1 MGECRL
7 GSQRQSF
14 GLRLNLVSQSVILDF
29 LGSKSI
35 GTLVKKGSHKPVS
48 DVHSSINGLNYDES
62 QMKDNDVQR
71 RQRLSE
77 VEYDC

>member
-1 MGECRL
+1 M
-7 GSQRQSF
+7 
-14 GLRLNLVSQSVILDF
+14 ILDI
-29 LGSKSI
+29 LGSKST
-35 GTLVKKGSHKPVS
+35 GTLVREGSHIHFRAVAC
-48 DVHSSINGLNYDES
+48 SINGLNYDES

>member
-1 MGECRL
+1 MGERRF
-7 GSQRQSF
+7 GGQRQSF
-14 GLRLNLVSQSVILDF
+14 GSRVNFIFRPVILDL

-35 GTLVKKGSHKPVS
+35 GTLVQEGKHQPFRAVACT
-48 DVHSSINGLNYDES
+48 INGLNYDES
-62 QMKDNDVQR
+62 QMKDNDIQR

>member
-1 MGECRL
+1 MGERRF
-7 GSQRQSF
+7 GGQRQSF
-14 GLRLNLVSQSVILDF
+14 GSRVNFIFRPVILDL

-35 GTLVKKGSHKPVS
+35 GTLVQEGKHQPFRAVACP
-48 DVHSSINGLNYDES
+48 IQGLSYDES
-62 QMKDNDVQR
+62 QMKDNDIQR

>member
-1 MGECRL
+1 
-7 GSQRQSF
+7 
-14 GLRLNLVSQSVILDF
+14 VILDF
-29 LGSKSI
+29 LGSKSN
-35 GTLVKKGSHKPVS
+35 GTLVKEGSHKTFLAVACP
-48 DVHSSINGLNYDES
+48 INGLNYDES

>member
-1 MGECRL
+1 M
-7 GSQRQSF
+7 
-14 GLRLNLVSQSVILDF
+14 ILDF
-29 LGSKSI
+29 LVSESA
-35 GTLVKKGSHKPVS
+35 GTLDKEGSHKRFRAVASPN
-48 DVHSSINGLNYDES
+48 NGLNYDES

>member
-1 MGECRL
+1 MGERRF
-7 GSQRQSF
+7 GGQRQSF
-14 GLRLNLVSQSVILDF
+14 GSRVNFIFRPVILDL

-35 GTLVKKGSHKPVS
+35 GTLVQEGKHQPFRAVACP
-48 DVHSSINGLNYDES
+48 IQGLSYDES
-62 QMKDNDVQR
+62 QMKDNDIHL

>member
-1 MGECRL
+1 M
-7 GSQRQSF
+7 
-14 GLRLNLVSQSVILDF
+14 ILDF

-35 GTLVKKGSHKPVS
+35 GTLVKKVSHKPFR

-77 VEYDC
+77 IEYDC

>member
-1 MGECRL
+1 MIFDL
-7 GSQRQSF
+7 
-14 GLRLNLVSQSVILDF
+14 

-35 GTLVKKGSHKPVS
+35 GTLVQEGKYQP
-48 DVHSSINGLNYDES
+48 SIARAFPIKGLNYDES
-62 QMKDNDVQR
+62 QMKDNDVHR

>member
-14 GLRLNLVSQSVILDF
+14 GSRVNFNFRLVILDL

-35 GTLVKKGSHKPVS
+35 GTLVQEGKHQPFRAVACP
-48 DVHSSINGLNYDES
+48 INGLNYDES

>member
-1 MGECRL
+1 MGERRF
-7 GSQRQSF
+7 GGQRQSF
-14 GLRLNLVSQSVILDF
+14 GSRVNFIFRPVILDL

-35 GTLVKKGSHKPVS
+35 GTLVQEGKHQPFRAVACP
-48 DVHSSINGLNYDES
+48 INGLNYDES

>member
-1 MGECRL
+1 
-7 GSQRQSF
+7 
-14 GLRLNLVSQSVILDF
+14 VILDF
-29 LGSKSI
+29 LGSNN
-35 GTLVKKGSHKPVS
+35 TETFVKEGSHKPFRAVPCP
-48 DVHSSINGLNYDES
+48 IIGLNYDES

>member
-1 MGECRL
+1 M
-7 GSQRQSF
+7 
-14 GLRLNLVSQSVILDF
+14 ILDF

-35 GTLVKKGSHKPVS
+35 GTFVKEGSRKSFRAVACP
-48 DVHSSINGLNYDES
+48 INGLNYDES

>member
-1 MGECRL
+1 MGERRF
-7 GSQRQSF
+7 GGQRQSF
-14 GLRLNLVSQSVILDF
+14 GSRVNFIFRPVILDL

-35 GTLVKKGSHKPVS
+35 GTLVQEGKHQPFRAVACP
-48 DVHSSINGLNYDES
+48 INGLNYDES
-62 QMKDNDVQR
+62 QMKDNDIQR

>member
-1 MGECRL
+1 M
-7 GSQRQSF
+7 
-14 GLRLNLVSQSVILDF
+14 ILDF
-29 LGSKSI
+29 LGSKS
-35 GTLVKKGSHKPVS
+35 TRTPAKEGSHIPFRAVACP
-48 DVHSSINGLNYDES
+48 INGLNYDES

>member
-1 MGECRL
+1 MQTWK
-7 GSQRQSF
+7 SKA
-14 GLRLNLVSQSVILDF
+14 NLWFTLKPFSQSVILDF

-35 GTLVKKGSHKPVS
+35 GTLVKEGSHKPFRAVACP
-48 DVHSSINGLNYDES
+48 INGLNYDES

>member
-1 MGECRL
+1 
-7 GSQRQSF
+7 
-14 GLRLNLVSQSVILDF
+14 VILDF

-35 GTLVKKGSHKPVS
+35 GTLVKEGSHIPIRAVACP
-48 DVHSSINGLNYDES
+48 NTGRNYDES

>member
-14 GLRLNLVSQSVILDF
+14 GSRVNFNFRLVILDL

-35 GTLVKKGSHKPVS
+35 GTLVQEGKHQPFRAVACP
-48 DVHSSINGLNYDES
+48 INGLNYDES
-62 QMKDNDVQR
+62 QMKDNDIQR

>member
-1 MGECRL
+1 MRDL
-7 GSQRQSF
+7 
-14 GLRLNLVSQSVILDF
+14 

-35 GTLVKKGSHKPVS
+35 GTLVQECKQQPCRAVACLTKC
-48 DVHSSINGLNYDES
+48 LNYDES
-62 QMKDNDVQR
+62 QMKDNDIQR

>member
-1 MGECRL
+1 M
-7 GSQRQSF
+7 
-14 GLRLNLVSQSVILDF
+14 ILDL

-35 GTLVKKGSHKPVS
+35 GTLVQEGKHQTFCAVALPIK
-48 DVHSSINGLNYDES
+48 GLNYDES
-62 QMKDNDVQR
+62 QMKDNDVYR

>member
-1 MGECRL
+1 MGERRF

-14 GLRLNLVSQSVILDF
+14 GSRVNFNFRLVILDL

-35 GTLVKKGSHKPVS
+35 GTLVQEGKHQPFRAVACP
-48 DVHSSINGLNYDES
+48 INGLNYDES
-62 QMKDNDVQR
+62 QMKDNDIQR

>member
-7 GSQRQSF
+7 GSQRQIF
-14 GLRLNLVSQSVILDF
+14 GSCINPVLESVTIDF
-29 LGSKSI
+29 LGSKST
-35 GTLVKKGSHKPVS
+35 GTLVKEGSHILIRAVACP
-48 DVHSSINGLNYDES
+48 INGLNYDES

>member
-1 MGECRL
+1 M
-7 GSQRQSF
+7 
-14 GLRLNLVSQSVILDF
+14 ILDF
-29 LGSKSI
+29 PGSKSI
-35 GTLVKKGSHKPVS
+35 GTIVIEGSHKSFRSVACP
-48 DVHSSINGLNYDES
+48 INGLNYDES

>member
-1 MGECRL
+1 M
-7 GSQRQSF
+7 
-14 GLRLNLVSQSVILDF
+14 ILDF
-29 LGSKSI
+29 LGSKSTE
-35 GTLVKKGSHKPVS
+35 TLVKVSSHIPFRAVARP
-48 DVHSSINGLNYDES
+48 INGLNYDES

>member
-1 MGECRL
+1 MI
-7 GSQRQSF
+7 F
-14 GLRLNLVSQSVILDF
+14 DF
-29 LGSKSI
+29 LGTKST
-35 GTLVKKGSHKPVS
+35 GTLVKEGSHKHFRAVACP
-48 DVHSSINGLNYDES
+48 INGLNYDES

>member
-1 MGECRL
+1 M
-7 GSQRQSF
+7 
-14 GLRLNLVSQSVILDF
+14 IIDF

-35 GTLVKKGSHKPVS
+35 WTHVKEGSHKPFLAVACP
-48 DVHSSINGLNYDES
+48 IKGLNYDES

>member
-1 MGECRL
+1 MGERRF
-7 GSQRQSF
+7 GGQRQSLGSRVNF
-14 GLRLNLVSQSVILDF
+14 IFRPVILDL

-35 GTLVKKGSHKPVS
+35 GTLVQEGKHQPFRAVACPIK
-48 DVHSSINGLNYDES
+48 GLNYDES
-62 QMKDNDVQR
+62 QMKDNDIQR

>member
-1 MGECRL
+1 M
-7 GSQRQSF
+7 
-14 GLRLNLVSQSVILDF
+14 ILDL

-35 GTLVKKGSHKPVS
+35 GTIVQVGKHQPFRAVACP
-48 DVHSSINGLNYDES
+48 INGLNYDES
-62 QMKDNDVQR
+62 QMKDNDIQR

>member
-14 GLRLNLVSQSVILDF
+14 GSRLNLVSQSVILDF

-35 GTLVKKGSHKPVS
+35 RTLVKEGSHKPFLAVAFPI
-48 DVHSSINGLNYDES
+48 DGLNYDES

>member
-1 MGECRL
+1 
-7 GSQRQSF
+7 
-14 GLRLNLVSQSVILDF
+14 VILDF
-29 LGSKSI
+29 LGTKSI
-35 GTLVKKGSHKPVS
+35 GTLVKEVSHMPFPAVAF
-48 DVHSSINGLNYDES
+48 SINGLNYDES

>member
-1 MGECRL
+1 MGQCRL

-14 GLRLNLVSQSVILDF
+14 GARVNPVFPSVILDF

-35 GTLVKKGSHKPVS
+35 GTFVKEGNHQPFRAVACP
-48 DVHSSINGLNYDES
+48 INGLDYDES

>member
-14 GLRLNLVSQSVILDF
+14 GSRLNLVFQSVILDF

-35 GTLVKKGSHKPVS
+35 GTLVKEGSHKPFRAVACP
-48 DVHSSINGLNYDES
+48 INGLNYDES